1 MDIIWTKHALEK
13 INAELAD
20 RRGHFHL
27 KYETEGCGC
36 VMSGVWNL
44 FVQKELPDGM
54 KRWETNAYPVYINQ
68 NHEVFLDEKILIDYT
83 DGAGTFQLKSP
94 NQYLNPMMSCRIV
107 SAG

>member
-1 MDIIWTKHALEK
+1 MEIIWTERALEK
-13 INAELAD
+13 LSD
-20 RRGHFHL
+20 QLQGRGGHFHL

-44 FVQKELPDGM
+44 FVLDEVPDGM
-54 KRWETNAYPVYINQ
+54 KKWETNAYPVYINE